1 MIGRMPSRPPAAVRP
16 DQLPGVD
23 SPRAWLIVVATFIS
37 TFTGFGLVY
46 SFGAFFDSMAAEFNA
61 GRAATAFMLAITSA
75 IYFSLGV
82 LTGRIGDRVGPK
94 PLLLIAAVSLG
105 TGVILTSRV
114 QSIELGYLT
123 YGLGLGIAVSCA
135 YVPMVAFTGG
145 WFSRRRTTALGVA
158 VSGIGMGTL
167 IMAPVSQALID
178 AYGWRQAFV
187 ILGIGGA
194 VTMLL
199 AAVIAQ
205 RPPVHQQSDPAP
217 SLRFLL
223 RNRQFVLLYL
233 NGVLIGTTILV
244 SFAFLK
250 NYALGFEIASGS
262 AALLV
267 GLVGASSVVGRLGIG
282 SLGGRFDPV
291 SLLRGSFVLMTLSY
305 FLWLFSGGRFA
316 VLVLFALVMGVGYGG
331 YIALMPAVAATIFG
345 TKGLGQT
352 LGLLYTS
359 AGIGGLIG
367 PTLIGAVIDAAS
379 YEVALVVTIVV
390 TACSAA
396 CLFFIGRNPVTLED
410 FGGARSNPQ
419 RQE

>member
-1 MIGRMPSRPPAAVRP
+1 MSLGAIENAKSNAA
-16 DQLPGVD
+16 GVD
-23 SPRAWLIVVATFIS
+23 SRRAWLIVVATFIS

-61 GRAATAFMLAITSA
+61 GRAATAFMLALTSA

-94 PLLLIAAVSLG
+94 PLLVTAAITLG
-105 TGVILTSRV
+105 AGVVLTSRV

-123 YGLGLGIAVSCA
+123 YGLGLGIAVACA

-145 WFSRRRTTALGVA
+145 WFNKRRTTALGVA

-167 IMAPVSQALID
+167 VMAPVSQALIN
-178 AYGWRQAFV
+178 AYGWREAFV
-187 ILGIGGA
+187 ILGVGGA
-194 VTMLL
+194 IMMLI
-199 AAVIAQ
+199 AAAIAQ
-205 RPPVHQQSDPAP
+205 RPPVHQQTEPGP
-217 SLRFLL
+217 SLKFLL

-233 NGVLIGTTILV
+233 NGLLIGTTILI

-250 NYALGFEIASGS
+250 NYAIGYEIASSS

-282 SLGGRFDPV
+282 SLGSRFDPV
-291 SLLRGSFVLMTLSY
+291 ILLRGSFVLMTVSY

-316 VLVLFALVMGVGYGG
+316 VLVIYALVMGVGYGG

-352 LGLLYTS
+352 LGFLYTS

-367 PTLIGAVIDAAS
+367 PTLIGAIIDAAS
-379 YEVALVVTIVV
+379 YDAALIVTILI
-390 TACSAA
+390 TAGSAA
-396 CLFFIGRNPVTLED
+396 CLFFIGRHPVELDRTLQQSTT
-410 FGGARSNPQ
+410 GKA
-419 RQE
+419 